1 MDGEQHV
8 FFLFSLLY
16 ESRMVIVVVFS
27 FIAVGRVLHNLVQR
41 FREGSL
47 FLRAPS
53 KLETRVHSLVM
64 NGMRNKKEKTK
75 KGGSPSVGFQDWRH
89 AREG

>member
-1 MDGEQHV
+1 
-8 FFLFSLLY
+8 
-16 ESRMVIVVVFS
+16 MVIVVVFS

-53 KLETRVHSLVM
+53 KLETRVH
-64 NGMRNKKEKTK
+64 
-75 KGGSPSVGFQDWRH
+75 
-89 AREG
+89 